1 MAVRKRQLNRSSRNV
16 PFGSDAGEKRQY
28 SWFGPKMNIL
38 SWSVLIVCLLWG
50 CGTIGFRLGEI
61 IALKYFDDEPIEVE
75 SPASE
80 DEEYVKAYGQLL
92 KYPPPPPRRDITK
105 RNTVQ
110 RWWGS
115 AGPEKGNLINKKVTV
130 EQ

>member
-38 SWSVLIVCLLWG
+38 SWSVFIVCLLWG

-61 IALKYFDDEPIEVE
+61 IALKYFDEPIEVA

-80 DEEYVKAYGQLL
+80 DEEYLKAYGQLL

-110 RWWGS
+110 KWWGS
-115 AGPEKGNLINKKVTV
+115 AGP
-130 EQ
+130 